1 MSPLEEMF
9 GKSAQLSVLE
19 YLIKKR
25 GEITYLSGI
34 AEGAG
39 FSHSSV
45 AKVIEPLLSKNIV
58 IEKRIGKQ
66 MRIFTLNEDNETT
79 KLILKFYD
87 DLTKIQ

>member
-1 MSPLEEMF
+1 MSPLEEIF

-19 YLIKKR
+19 YLMKTR

-34 AEGAG
+34 AEGTG

-45 AKVIEPLLSKNIV
+45 AKVIEPLLSKKIV

-66 MRIFTLNEDNETT
+66 MRIFTLNENNEAT

-87 DLTKIQ
+87 DLSEIK